1 MRTLPD
7 GACAPGFRPHLPSH
21 ALVWAG
27 FVGRLRPCTRGPVR
41 GADPLPDALRA
52 REAAGGH
59 EASGVRAGRPRDG
72 AVRPMGVRTLQDP
85 RPFRILHR
93 AHRDPFRKGW
103 GGGGARKPGNP
114 SSHWLWVQ
122 CPALQ
127 GPTQQLRGRGTDKGS
142 REALPPKGGGWGPW
156 THPPHCWEVRRGEG
170 PVHPDVSIN
179 SCSVPPRQGP
189 QLPRASSFLILG
201 GRAIFVSPHSYEAVH
216 PAQRPIQGSHHEM
229 TSCYLSGEPRIAL
242 TSLLPPSQAPPQG
255 RQQLVMLSQR
265 HHSRTRRQESTS
277 LPTPV
282 SRAVMGRRSL
292 LSPHQG
298 AHKHNGNRKRK
309 WPRNCQS
316 TGRMLSSWAGK
327 SPYTPHPT
335 WGLAWRP

>member
-1 MRTLPD
+1 MVRAPQGSGPISPRTPWCGLGLW
-7 GACAPGFRPHLPSH
+7 GASGPAPV
-21 ALVWAG
+21 ALSVVLTRCLTHSGPGRRWAG
-27 FVGRLRPCTRGPVR
+27 TRQAGCGRGPPEM
-41 GADPLPDALRA
+41 GLSDSWALGPSRTPGLSA
-52 REAAGGH
+52 FCTGLTVTHLG
-59 EASGVRAGRPRDG
+59 RAGEG
-72 AVRPMGVRTLQDP
+72 AVLE
-85 RPFRILHR
+85 
-93 AHRDPFRKGW
+93 
-103 GGGGARKPGNP
+103 KPGNP

-201 GRAIFVSPHSYEAVH
+201 GRAIFVSPHSFEAVH

-255 RQQLVMLSQR
+255 RQQLVKLSQR

-327 SPYTPHPT
+327 SPYTLHPT